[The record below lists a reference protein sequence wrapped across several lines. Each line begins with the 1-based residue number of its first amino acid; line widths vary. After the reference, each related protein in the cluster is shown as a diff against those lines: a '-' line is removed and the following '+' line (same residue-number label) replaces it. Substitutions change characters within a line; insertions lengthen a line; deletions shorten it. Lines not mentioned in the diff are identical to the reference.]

1 MFRTDQTVTKVNQK
15 GFDAVLSRGA
25 LTSVLIRVVARKTYE
40 NE

>member
-25 LTSVLIRVVARKTYE
+25 LTVLIRVVARKTYE